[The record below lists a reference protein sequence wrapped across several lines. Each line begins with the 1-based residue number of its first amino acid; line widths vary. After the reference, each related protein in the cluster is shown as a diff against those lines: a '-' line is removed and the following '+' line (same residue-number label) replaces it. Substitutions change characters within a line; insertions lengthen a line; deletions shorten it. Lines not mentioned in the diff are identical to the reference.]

1 MTQVVVTSPNNTVL
15 TNKVSNTVITA
26 TEKIGTTIVTGLLG
40 PPGKNELSAMNDVD
54 ISSLVTGSILVYN
67 QTNQKWVSTTT
78 LEDQY
83 LNGGN
88 F

>member
-1 MTQVVVTSPNNTVL
+1 MTQVIVTSPNN
-15 TNKVSNTVITA
+15 NVITA
-26 TEKIGTTIVTGLLG
+26 TEKIGTTIITGLLG
-40 PPGKNELSAMNDVD
+40 PPGKNELSTMNDVD